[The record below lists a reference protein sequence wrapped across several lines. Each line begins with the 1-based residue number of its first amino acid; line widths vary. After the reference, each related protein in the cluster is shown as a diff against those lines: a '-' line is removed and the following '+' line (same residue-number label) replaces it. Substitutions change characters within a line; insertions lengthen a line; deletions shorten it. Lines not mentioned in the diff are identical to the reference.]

1 MTIAQNPHTTSTSN
15 YQSTN
20 DFINRKCKIYDN
32 LDARKATTP
41 TNQMHNQPQNNH
53 PHVHGHAHTQQLH
66 LPLQNITK

>member
-1 MTIAQNPHTTSTSN
+1 MAQNSHVTTSSN

-20 DFINRKCKIYDN
+20 DFINRKCKLYHN

-41 TNQMHNQPQNNH
+41 TNQMHNPQQSNH